1 MSWLESILRGAGQ
14 GATLGWGDELGSKLV
29 PEVDDGTNIPREYAA
44 GSAEQDLLQ
53 KLRRDNATA
62 AAENPALYAG
72 GAVAGALPS
81 ALATPFGVG
90 GAAAGRLAATSLLGG
105 ALGGLSGSG
114 LAEDGA
120 KLRGAGEGALAGAMT
135 GMAGAAA
142 AESLPLLRRAAQGLR
157 AVAPVTAGAPA
168 SAGGAQIN
176 QTHAIPPPRRTSGTW
191 DMPSIPKAGKKPIS
205 ESMIPAS
212 DDLAE
217 AADVVHG
224 QKMLGQEMNP
234 TDVEKFVGLRDKV
247 KAGNKPKEEFAPE
260 AESAVMPKTVRPPR
274 KKARGPE
281 KGPAVQQELP
291 GVDRNQRSGA
301 DLQNAKRRFQDANS
315 LLKDAG
321 PEKVDALKRWVH
333 ESRSG
338 ASPELDSLPA
348 GDYGVG
354 YRGLKLSPEEL
365 NAALKKGEIP
375 HEQMSSWSVN
385 PDTAKA
391 FGTTILRQTNT
402 RGVPVG
408 RNEGEVLVPPQ
419 GSLRVDQFSRDPE
432 GFLNVDVSP
441 KRAPAAASEAE
452 RQLLDQLSLFE

>member
-1 MSWLESILRGAGQ
+1 MSWVESLLRGAGQ
-14 GATLGWGDELGSKLV
+14 GATFGWGDELGAQIT

-62 AAENPALYAG
+62 AQEHPALYAG

-81 ALATPFGVG
+81 ALATPFGAG
-90 GAAAGRLAATSLLGG
+90 SSAAGRLAGTMLAGG
-105 ALGGLSGSG
+105 ALGGVGG
-114 LAEDGA
+114 AGMAEDGQ
-120 KLRGAGEGALAGAMT
+120 KLQGAGQGALAGALT

-142 AESLPLLRRAAQGLR
+142 AESLPLLQNAAR
-157 AVAPVTAGAPA
+157 AGAPA
-168 SAGGAQIN
+168 LAAAGAGAPAGGVQIN
-176 QTHAIPPPRRTSGTW
+176 RANAIPPPRRTSGTW

-224 QKMLGQEMNP
+224 QKMLGQEMNQA
-234 TDVEKFVGLRDKV
+234 DVGRFTKLRDQV
-247 KAGNKPKEEFAPE
+247 KAGNKPKEFPE
-260 AESAVMPKTVRPPR
+260 EPKSAVTVRPPR
-274 KKARGPE
+274 KKAPGPE
-281 KGPAVQQELP
+281 KGPAIQQELP
-291 GVDRNQRSGA
+291 GVDRNQRSGT

-321 PEKVDALKRWVH
+321 PEKVDALKSWVH

-338 ASPELDSLPA
+338 ASPELENLPG

-354 YRGLKLSPEEL
+354 YRGLKMSPEEL
-365 NAALKKGEIP
+365 NKALKQGEFS
-375 HEQMSSWSVN
+375 HDQMSSWSVN

-391 FGTTILRQTNT
+391 FGDVVLRQKNVH
-402 RGVPVG
+402 GVPVG

-441 KRAPAAASEAE
+441 RRATASEAE
-452 RQLLDQLSLFE
+452 QQLLDQLSLFE